1 MPGPEILIV
10 VAVIAILFGGS
21 KIPQFA
27 RSLGSAK
34 NEFEKGASG
43 DGAPVPVTT
52 SAAVPVTTKVVAA
65 DTVVVEDPAV
75 VRQA

>member
-10 VAVIAILFGGS
+10 VAIIAVLFGGS

-34 NEFEKGASG
+34 SEFEKGASG
-43 DGAPVPVTT
+43 SNTT
-52 SAAVPVTTKVVAA
+52 SVAAPEPARVVAA
-65 DTVVVEDPAV
+65 DTVIVTDDV
-75 VRQA
+75 VRQS

>member
-1 MPGPEILIV
+1 MPGPEMLIV
-10 VAVIAILFGGS
+10 VAIIAILFGGS

-43 DGAPVPVTT
+43 DTAAPLAT
-52 SAAVPVTTKVVAA
+52 AKVVAA
-65 DTVVVEDPAV
+65 DTVVIDDAAV
-75 VRQA
+75 VRQP

>member
-43 DGAPVPVTT
+43 DGTAAP
-52 SAAVPVTTKVVAA
+52 AATKVVTA
-65 DTVVVEDPAV
+65 DTVVVDDDAVV
-75 VRQA
+75 VRQH

>member
-10 VAVIAILFGGS
+10 VAIIAVLFGGS

-34 NEFEKGASG
+34 SEFEKGASG
-43 DGAPVPVTT
+43 STPAAAPAP
-52 SAAVPVTTKVVAA
+52 AHVVAA
-65 DTVVVEDPAV
+65 DTVIVTDDV
-75 VRQA
+75 VRQS